1 MVSTRMTFTRVA
13 KAYGLLRLPQSP
25 LQQLA
30 SGQVDRDLAALKELL
45 AVTRKPAARGW

>member
-13 KAYGLLRLPQSP
+13 EAYGLVRLPQSL

-30 SGQVDRDLAALKELL
+30 SGQVDRDLAALKDLL
-45 AVTRKPAARGW
+45 AITRKPAAKGW